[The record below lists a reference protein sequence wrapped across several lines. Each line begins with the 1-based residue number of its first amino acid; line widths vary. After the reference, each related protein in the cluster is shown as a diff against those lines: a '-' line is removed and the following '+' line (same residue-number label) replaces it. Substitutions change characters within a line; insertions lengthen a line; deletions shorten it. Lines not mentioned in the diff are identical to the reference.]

1 MPDSITNEPAVV
13 IRDLIKR
20 YPRPGGGITM
30 AVDGLSLTIPRSGTM
45 AILGPNGAGKT
56 TTLEIVEGLTSADD
70 GHVRVL
76 GLDPQRQRRA
86 VLERIGVQLQSSAYF
101 ELLRLRELLDVFG
114 RLYPRRLEPLDLLQ
128 RVGLEDKADA
138 LVSELSGG
146 QAQRFSIVAALVND
160 PEILFLDEPSTGLDP
175 RARRQVW
182 NLIAGLAAD
191 GRTIVLTTHYMEEAE
206 VLADRIAFID
216 NGRIV
221 ATGTPDELIER
232 YSRSPGVVAAD
243 PHTRPPTLED
253 VFLNL
258 TGRTLT
264 EAPETQPPE
273 AVLSEPSLE
282 V

>member
-1 MPDSITNEPAVV
+1 MAESTTREPAVV
-13 IRDLIKR
+13 VHDLVKR
-20 YPRPGGGITM
+20 YPRSGGGTTV
-30 AVDGLSLTIPRSGTM
+30 AVDGLDLTVPRGGTM

-56 TTLEIVEGLTSADD
+56 TTLEIVEGLTPPD
-70 GHVRVL
+70 GGLVRVL

-114 RLYPRRLEPLDLLQ
+114 RLYPHRLDSHDLLD

-160 PEILFLDEPSTGLDP
+160 PEIVFLDEPSTGLDP
-175 RARRQVW
+175 RARHQVW
-182 NLIAGLAAD
+182 DLVRGLAAD

-216 NGRIV
+216 RGQIV
-221 ATGTPDELIER
+221 ATGTPSELIDR
-232 YSRSPGVVAAD
+232 YGRGLDKAD
-243 PHTRPPTLED
+243 PGLGTRPPTLED

-258 TGRTLT
+258 TGRALT
-264 EAPETQPPE
+264 ESPEPILE
-273 AVLSEPSLE
+273 A
-282 V
+282 

>member
-1 MPDSITNEPAVV
+1 MPESITNEAAVV
-13 IRDLIKR
+13 IDDLIKR
-20 YPRPGGGITM
+20 YPRPGGGINL
-30 AVDGLSLTIPRSGTM
+30 AVNGLSLTVPSGGTM

-56 TTLEIVEGLTSADD
+56 TTLEIVEGLTSADS

-114 RLYPRRLEPLDLLQ
+114 RLYPRRLEPLDLLE

-160 PEILFLDEPSTGLDP
+160 PEIVFLDEPSTGLDP

-182 NLIAGLAAD
+182 DLIAGLAAD

-221 ATGTPDELIER
+221 ATGTPAELIKR
-232 YSRSPGVVAAD
+232 HSRRGDVVDAN
-243 PHTRPPTLED
+243 PHSRPPTLED

-258 TGRTLT
+258 TGRALT
-264 EAPETQPPE
+264 ERPE
-273 AVLSEPSLE
+273 AVLPVRPLE